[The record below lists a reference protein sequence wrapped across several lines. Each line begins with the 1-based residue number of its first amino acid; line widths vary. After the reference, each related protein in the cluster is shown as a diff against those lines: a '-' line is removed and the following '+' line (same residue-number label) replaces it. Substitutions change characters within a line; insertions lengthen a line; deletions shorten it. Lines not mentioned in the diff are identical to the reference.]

1 MLNLVIFLVVFF
13 AAISYAIHL
22 LKQKQNTQP
31 RPQRPKPANDD
42 SFSWPAIFDAD
53 SGDSGHSHHH
63 HGGHGHSGSDSGH
76 HGGFDAGHSH
86 GGFDSGHGG
95 FDGGHGGFDGGGGHH

>member
-1 MLNLVIFLVVFF
+1 MLNLVVFLVVFF

-22 LKQKQNTQP
+22 LKQKPNTQP
-31 RPQRPKPANDD
+31 RPQRPKPANE
-42 SFSWPAIFDAD
+42 
-53 SGDSGHSHHH
+53 
-63 HGGHGHSGSDSGH
+63 SDSGH
-76 HGGFDAGHSH
+76 HGVFDAGHSH